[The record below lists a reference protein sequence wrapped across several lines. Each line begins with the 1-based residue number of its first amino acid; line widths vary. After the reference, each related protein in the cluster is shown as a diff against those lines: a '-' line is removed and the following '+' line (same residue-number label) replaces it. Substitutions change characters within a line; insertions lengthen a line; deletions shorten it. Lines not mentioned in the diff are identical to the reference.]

1 MIYFLDGFTISVPDG
16 QQQQQQE
23 LHESEEMDK
32 SNYLEY
38 VDVETFEMT
47 PGPQKVSMI
56 KKILI
61 RCSKIPSRKV

>member
-38 VDVETFEMT
+38 VDVETFEMA
-47 PGPQKVSMI
+47 PGPQKVSII
-56 KKILI
+56 KKNTY
-61 RCSKIPSRKV
+61 

>member
-16 QQQQQQE
+16 QE
-23 LHESEEMDK
+23 MHESEEMDK

-47 PGPQKVSMI
+47 PGPQKVSII

>member
-38 VDVETFEMT
+38 VDVETFELT
-47 PGPQKVSMI
+47 PGPQKVSI
-56 KKILI
+56 KKKILI

>member
-1 MIYFLDGFTISVPDG
+1 MIYFLDGFTISVSDG
-16 QQQQQQE
+16 QQQQQQK

-47 PGPQKVSMI
+47 PGPQKVSI
-56 KKILI
+56 KKKILI